1 LSFNL
6 KIKLIDKY
14 LFKQVMG
21 TTLVGMVLF
30 IVIWISPEILFKIIR
45 KVIGH
50 EYTLIQ
56 GIKIFILE
64 LPLVLG
70 KAIPMGLLL
79 GCLAVFD
86 NLSKNFELT
95 TLRSVGVSFK
105 RILAPILFIS
115 LIFCAVSFLTFDQF
129 IPFSRKILDVNK
141 GDKVNQ
147 QFVYVDKDINNKP
160 QKIIIIS
167 NFDGEKIYNV
177 NVLSLSAKNS
187 ALVPLLKNIYI
198 APMAI
203 YKNKALYLLDG
214 MDYKLSSNNI
224 YESITHFDDIKILE
238 NGKATAL
245 IELMQFSTQRARNL
259 TNGELRH
266 YIGLLKQEGMIE
278 EYNYNLNKYYQRFF
292 DSISCIFLAILGCI
306 LGYARPREQRL
317 YGFTA
322 AVGVIFAYYIFIPLI
337 DLLAQK
343 GVILPIIAAAIPCSI
358 VVGAI
363 FLSLKLKSIDIVK

>member
-1 LSFNL
+1 MN
-6 KIKLIDKY
+6 
-14 LFKQVMG
+14 
-21 TTLVGMVLF
+21 TTLMGMILF

-79 GCLAVFD
+79 GCLSVFD
-86 NLSKNFELT
+86 TLSKNFELT

-105 RILAPILFIS
+105 RLLTPILAIS
-115 LIFCAVSFLTFDQF
+115 VIFSFVSFLTFDQF
-129 IPFSRKILDVNK
+129 IPFSRKILDLKK

-147 QFVYVDKDINNKP
+147 QFVYVDKDKNEKP

-167 NFDGEKIYNV
+167 NFDGQEIFNV
-177 NVLSLSAKNS
+177 NVLALSTKNS
-187 ALVPLLKNIYI
+187 TLAPLLKNIYT
-198 APMAI
+198 APKAL
-203 YKNKALYLLDG
+203 YKNKAIYLLAG
-214 MDYKLSSNNI
+214 INYKLTDKNI
-224 YESITHFDDIKILE
+224 FESISHFNSVKILE
-238 NGKATAL
+238 NEKADAL
-245 IELMQFSTQRARNL
+245 IELMQFSTQRSRNL

-266 YIGLLKQEGMIE
+266 YLKLLKQEGMIE

-306 LGYARPREQRL
+306 LGYSRPREQRL
-317 YGFTA
+317 YGFTS
-322 AVGVIFAYYIFIPLI
+322 AVGVIFAYYILIPLL

-343 GVILPIIAAAIPCSI
+343 GVILPIITASIPFLI
-358 VVGAI
+358 VLGAI
-363 FLSLKLKSIDIVK
+363 FLSLKLKNIDIVK

>member
-1 LSFNL
+1 MN
-6 KIKLIDKY
+6 
-14 LFKQVMG
+14 
-21 TTLVGMVLF
+21 TTLVGMILF

-50 EYTLIQ
+50 EYTILQ

-79 GCLAVFD
+79 GCLSVFD

-95 TLRSVGVSFK
+95 TLRTSGVSFK

-115 LIFCAVSFLTFDQF
+115 LIFSFVSFLTFDQF

-147 QFVYVDKDINNKP
+147 QFVYVDKDKNDKP

-167 NFDGEKIYNV
+167 NFDGQEILNV
-177 NVLSLSAKNS
+177 NVLALSTKNS
-187 ALVPLLKNIYI
+187 AFIPLLRNIYT

-203 YKNKALYLLDG
+203 YRDKSLYLLDG
-214 MDYKLSSNNI
+214 TNYKLNDKNI
-224 YESITHFDDIKILE
+224 YESISHFDSIKILE
-238 NGKATAL
+238 NEKATAL
-245 IELMQFSTQRARNL
+245 IELMQFSTHRSRNL
-259 TNGELRH
+259 TNGELSH
-266 YIGLLKQEGMIE
+266 YLKLLKQEGMIE
-278 EYNYNLNKYYQRFF
+278 EYNYNSNKYYQRFF
-292 DSISCIFLAILGCI
+292 DSISCIFLAVLGCI
-306 LGYARPREQRL
+306 LGYSRPREERL
-317 YGFTA
+317 YGYTA

-343 GVILPIIAAAIPCSI
+343 GVILPIIAAAIPLSI
-358 VVGAI
+358 VIGSI
-363 FLSLKLKSIDIVK
+363 LLSLKFKSIDIVK